1 MEEIWKDIE
10 GYEGEYQVSNLG
22 RIKSVERFVTFGSHK
37 KLIKERI
44 RASRVGDNGYEYIG
58 LRTNDR
64 YTVHQL
70 VAKAFIP
77 NPENKPCVDHINGN
91 RCDNRVE
98 NLRWCTHKENNN
110 FPIARKN
117 NSIAQKKLW
126 EDKDFYEEGV
136 KRLRQSM
143 QREEVRKKISCSKK
157 EQWKKEDYINK
168 MIETNF
174 FKAVCKYDLNGVFIC
189 EYISVSEASRKN
201 GVNVSNITMCCRG
214 MRKSAGGFKWKYKSD
229 VVCQD

>member
-10 GYEGEYQVSNLG
+10 GYEGEYQISNLG
-22 RIKSVERFVTFGSHK
+22 RVKSLERFVPFSSHK
-37 KLIKERI
+37 KLIKEQI
-44 RASRVGDNGYEYIG
+44 RVSRVGKNGYEYIG
-58 LRTNDR
+58 LRKNER

-77 NPENKPCVDHINGN
+77 NLENKPCVDHINGN

-98 NLRWCTHKENNN
+98 NLRWCTHKENCN

-136 KRLRQSM
+136 KRLRQAM
-143 QREEVRKKISCSKK
+143 QREEVRKKMSDLGK
-157 EQWKKEDYINK
+157 ERWKREDYIQQK
-168 MIETNF
+168 IETNF
-174 FKAVCKYDLNGVFIC
+174 FKAVCKYDLNGALIC
-189 EYISVSEASRKN
+189 EYISISEASRQN
-201 GVNVSNITMCCRG
+201 GVNASNITMCCKGIRQT
-214 MRKSAGGFKWKYKSD
+214 AGGFKWKYKEA
-229 VVCQD
+229 QQ